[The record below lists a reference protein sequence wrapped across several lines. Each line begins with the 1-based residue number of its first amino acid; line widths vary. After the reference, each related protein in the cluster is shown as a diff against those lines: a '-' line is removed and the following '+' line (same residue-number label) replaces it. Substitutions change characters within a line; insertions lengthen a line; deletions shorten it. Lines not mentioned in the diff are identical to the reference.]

1 MLKAIQRVQINQTVT
16 PKLHLLYRMIDAVL
30 AGTVQNIVY
39 VKLDRICRS
48 HDCQAGMVMVR
59 ILQTV
64 IMTIIAETD
73 IEEID
78 TAEVH
83 LRIIDEGVKEMTIT
97 EIILVKENAVTMIT
111 ITIEAVREVAAEV
124 EKGGEIVGAIERTGL
139 LGIDLETDT
148 IRVEIDLEKDTEI
161 DLDQEIGLVK
171 DRGTDLET
179 EIGIVVDLVIGH
191 EIGKDLGIEEEVT
204 VKTTD
209 LVDAVAK
216 VLIMGITTVQM
227 I

>member
-1 MLKAIQRVQINQTVT
+1 
-16 PKLHLLYRMIDAVL
+16 
-30 AGTVQNIVY
+30 
-39 VKLDRICRS
+39 
-48 HDCQAGMVMVR
+48 MVMVR
-59 ILQTV
+59 TLQTV